1 MIYKFFYLI
10 IFFSLL
16 NCSKKGQNKHPD
28 PNKLPG
34 KEIIANFVDLNAPG
48 KQKPPFSFKKSDL
61 KKLYKLSQTNDN
73 FDESLINIKKVLI
86 DKTGSSYLTNNHT
99 NSIYVFNNLGQF
111 IYKIGRSG
119 SGPGEFNQIKTFDF
133 TSDFKMLFVL
143 DQNEVEIF
151 SLENERYV
159 PYKTIFHGLSFS
171 NDLCL
176 LGNTLFLQGFKIEK
190 SDSSEQKKSFFSN
203 VSISKPLHEY
213 DYFNENIISSFGFL
227 YESFSGSPV
236 IDAMLSDQFIAC
248 NNTNNTIT
256 TSLKNFGYFFGYN
269 GEGERK
275 WISKIDNFRPNGIE
289 ELNINSPNAGIRFNS
304 EKDYYHSLMP
314 FGQTNTEYLIMQM
327 SSIPGKSFEKTN
339 LESINNTQIR
349 PHTFFLNTSNG
360 QIIYSDSFYSRFSVR
375 NFGKIL
381 TIEHKG
387 TIIGGNSEVW
397 INENNN

>member
-1 MIYKFFYLI
+1 MRYRLIYLFLFLP
-10 IFFSLL
+10 FL
-16 NCSKKGQNKHPD
+16 NCSKASQYKHPN
-28 PNKLPG
+28 PNKLP
-34 KEIIANFVDLNAPG
+34 ARDVVSNFVDVNTPD
-48 KQKPPFSFKKSDL
+48 KHVPPFSFEKGDL
-61 KKLYKLSQTNDN
+61 NKLYKLSQTNED
-73 FDESLINIKKVLI
+73 FDESLIDIKKILI
-86 DKTGSSYLTNNHT
+86 DQNGSSYLINNHT
-99 NSIYVFNNLGQF
+99 NSIYVFNKLGQF

-151 SLENERYV
+151 SLENGKYV

-190 SDSSEQKKSFFSN
+190 SDSSAQKNSSFGNLS
-203 VSISKPLHEY
+203 VSKPLHEY
-213 DYFNENIISSFGFL
+213 DYINENIISSFGFL

-236 IDAMLSDQFIAC
+236 IDALLSDQFIAC
-248 NNTNNTIT
+248 NNSNKTIT
-256 TSLKNFGYFFGYN
+256 SSLKNFGYFFGYN
-269 GEGERK
+269 DKGERK

-304 EKDYYHSLMP
+304 EDDYYHSLKP

-327 SSIPGKSFEKTN
+327 SSIPGKGFDNTN
-339 LESINNTQIR
+339 IENINNPQIK
-349 PHTFFLNTSNG
+349 PHTFFLNTTNG
-360 QIIYSDSFYSRFSVR
+360 QIIYSDSFYSRFEVK
-375 NFGKIL
+375 NFGKII

-387 TIIGGNSEVW
+387 SIIDGNSEVW
-397 INENNN
+397 ISEEKS